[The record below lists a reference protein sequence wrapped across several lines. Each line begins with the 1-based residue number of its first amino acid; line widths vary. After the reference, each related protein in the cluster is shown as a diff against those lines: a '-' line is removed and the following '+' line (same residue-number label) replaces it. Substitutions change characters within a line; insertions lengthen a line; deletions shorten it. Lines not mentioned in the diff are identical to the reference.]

1 MVAYTDGKI
10 NSENLEYML
19 QAYQTKKTLSMNE
32 IWNIG
37 LFIQIALIEN
47 IREICETIYMSQ
59 MQKSRVEEIICKYFG
74 EEKKKAEL

>member
-1 MVAYTDGKI
+1 
-10 NSENLEYML
+10 
-19 QAYQTKKTLSMNE
+19 MNE

-37 LFIQIALIEN
+37 LFIQISLIEN

>member
-10 NSENLEYML
+10 NSENLEEML
-19 QAYQTKKTLSMNE
+19 KAYQTKKTLSMNE
-32 IWNIG
+32 IWSIG

-59 MQKSRVEEIICKYFG
+59 LQKYKVENISKIF
-74 EEKKKAEL
+74 